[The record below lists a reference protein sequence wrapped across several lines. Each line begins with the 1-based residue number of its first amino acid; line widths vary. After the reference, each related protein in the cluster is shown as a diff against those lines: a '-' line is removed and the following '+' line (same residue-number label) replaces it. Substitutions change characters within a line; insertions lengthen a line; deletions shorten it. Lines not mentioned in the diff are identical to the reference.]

1 MTAYLVGVHMNE
13 APIALATA
21 GVLHACGKGGG
32 NLLACILA
40 ILAQGI
46 WSAGHGPADLEQ

>member
-1 MTAYLVGVHMNE
+1 MSARLVGEHKNE
-13 APIALATA
+13 APTVLATA

-32 NLLACILA
+32 NLLAYILA

>member
-1 MTAYLVGVHMNE
+1 MTAYLAGVHKNE

-32 NLLACILA
+32 DLLAYILA

-46 WSAGHGPADLEQ
+46 WSAGHGPVDLGQ